1 MAIELL
7 YRVTNRAGVAVGTY
21 ASKRIATSVEKRIEA
36 IDTLADRIAAD
47 LPDLTEEQR
56 TALVTY
62 LVDNR
67 KDVAGLLGSIK
78 DMPENG
84 DDADDADEDDADE
97 TEAAA
102 AASLAAAQGDA
113 ADAELIGVGDAADAT
128 ATAEAEAAAAAAAAA
143 SDEVDAEKI
152 PTEEEAVA

>member
-36 IDTLADRIAAD
+36 IDTLTDRIAAD
-47 LPDLTEEQR
+47 LPELAEEQR

-84 DDADDADEDDADE
+84 DDTDEDDTDE

-102 AASLAAAQGDA
+102 ALAAAKGDA
-113 ADAELIGVGDAADAT
+113 ADAELIGVGDAADAI

-143 SDEVDAEKI
+143 SDEVDTDKV

>member
-36 IDTLADRIAAD
+36 IDTLTDRIAAD
-47 LPDLTEEQR
+47 LPELAEEQR
-56 TALVTY
+56 TALVAY
-62 LVDNR
+62 LIDNR

-84 DDADDADEDDADE
+84 DDTDEDDTDE

-102 AASLAAAQGDA
+102 ALAAAKGDA
-113 ADAELIGVGDAADAT
+113 ADAELIGVGDAADAI

-143 SDEVDAEKI
+143 SDEVDTDKV

>member
-36 IDTLADRIAAD
+36 IDTLTDRIAAD

-84 DDADDADEDDADE
+84 DDTDEDDADE

-128 ATAEAEAAAAAAAAA
+128 ATDEAEAAAAAAAAAAA
-143 SDEVDAEKI
+143 SDEVDTDKV

>member
-84 DDADDADEDDADE
+84 DDTDEDDADE

-143 SDEVDAEKI
+143 ASDEVDTDKV

>member
-36 IDTLADRIAAD
+36 IDTLTDRIAAD
-47 LPDLTEEQR
+47 LPELAEEQR
-56 TALVTY
+56 TALVAY
-62 LVDNR
+62 LIDNR

-84 DDADDADEDDADE
+84 DDTDEDDTDE
-97 TEAAA
+97 TEAEAAA

-143 SDEVDAEKI
+143 SDEVDTDKV